1 MRLRR
6 ELHHRRRARRRG
18 LSVAAA
24 AARPPCGGRGVG
36 RPGCRSKCLS
46 SSITPTPNAL
56 CFAQEGGVRD
66 GCGETRAWRY
76 QGAFYCAGDAPQ
88 SLCPWCIATVACVF
102 RCLQCGQH
110 RLHVDMG

>member
-24 AARPPCGGRGVG
+24 ARRPPSGRRRAGLH
-36 RPGCRSKCLS
+36 RFAFQLAQFLYHLNAC
-46 SSITPTPNAL
+46 AL
-56 CFAQEGGVRD
+56 CFAQEHGVCD
-66 GCGETRAWRY
+66 CCGETRAWRY
-76 QGAFYCAGDAPQ
+76 EGPFYCAGDGQQ
-88 SLCPWCIATVACVF
+88 SLCPWCIATVACLF
-102 RCLQCGQH
+102 RCLQCSQH